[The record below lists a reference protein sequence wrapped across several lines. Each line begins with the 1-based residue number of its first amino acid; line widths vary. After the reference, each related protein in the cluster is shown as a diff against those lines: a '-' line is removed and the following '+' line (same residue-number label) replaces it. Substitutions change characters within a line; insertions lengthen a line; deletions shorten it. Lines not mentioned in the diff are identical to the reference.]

1 MEPQWTDALADRV
14 LYGTDNVLYPSDK
27 TDNVLRD
34 WAATYA
40 RDWRYY
46 AGDADVTFEQGTT
59 KGLHLPEGRVAKA
72 VSRQRGEVVSG
83 DWMTGPARSGSR
95 VRSRAFW

>member
-1 MEPQWTDALADRV
+1 MQKPEKVRASLIRYQDHV

-27 TDNVLRD
+27 TGNVLRD

-46 AGDADVTFEQGTT
+46 AGDTDVTFEQGTT
-59 KGLHLPEGRVAKA
+59 KGLHLPKDVLRELYHDNA
-72 VSRQRGEVVSG
+72 VKWFPGIE
-83 DWMTGPARSGSR
+83 
-95 VRSRAFW
+95 